1 MSTCTGADEAAAV
14 DGIVN
19 GLSTV
24 TSPSIV
30 VVVVFGESFVLFA
43 DILDADGALLGW

>member
-1 MSTCTGADEAAAV
+1 MSACTGADEAADV
-14 DGIVN
+14 DGIAN

-30 VVVVFGESFVLFA
+30 AVFGESFVLFA
-43 DILDADGALLGW
+43 DILDAESALLGR